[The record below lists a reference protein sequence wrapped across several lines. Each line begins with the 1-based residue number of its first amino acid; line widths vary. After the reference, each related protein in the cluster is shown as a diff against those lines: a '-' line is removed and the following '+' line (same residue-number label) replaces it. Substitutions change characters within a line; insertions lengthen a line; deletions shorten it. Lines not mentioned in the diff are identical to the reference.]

1 MFNLVADR
9 VAKGPHQ
16 LTRQHAPRP
25 HRASFFKQQIE
36 IQTAV

>member
-1 MFNLVADR
+1 MFDLVADR
-9 VAKGPHQ
+9 VANRPHQ
-16 LTRQHAPRP
+16 LTRQQTPRP